1 MLRLWERHSDTDGH
15 QWRRSGVSDEPHEVY
30 YTLARAVLAALPFGG
45 SVDILV
51 EHTRQSLEYKA
62 RQTVGEIV
70 DATGMEKFAERLASE
85 PEVEAIFVQ
94 GLEAAMRTGYEAKRR
109 LLGRLISAAVLD
121 DAKVDEGF
129 LFVLALRNL
138 DGPHIRALEAM
149 RRAVEKVDAEGL
161 EPDERGFGPSSAERY
176 ANSIAAQVKNDLSR
190 TPLAVCAGLVREGLM
205 RSRGT
210 WDSIGRD
217 GDLWE
222 NHEVTAF
229 GRALL
234 DHLRE
239 VDVA

>member
-1 MLRLWERHSDTDGH
+1 M
-15 QWRRSGVSDEPHEVY
+15 SDERPKVY
-30 YTLARAVLAALPFGG
+30 DALARALLVAMPFGS
-45 SVDILV
+45 SVDVLV
-51 EHTRQSLEYKA
+51 EHTRKSLEYKA
-62 RQTVGEIV
+62 RQTIREIV
-70 DATGMEKFAERLASE
+70 DATGVEELAERLASE

-94 GLEAAMRTGYEAKRR
+94 GLETAMRTGHEGKRR

-121 DAKVDEGF
+121 DAKVDEGL

-161 EPDERGFGPSSAERY
+161 GRDERGYGPSSAERS
-176 ANSIAAQVKNDLSR
+176 ANSIAAQVRNDLAG
-190 TPLAVCAGLVREGLM
+190 TPRAVSAGLVREGLI

-210 WDSIGRD
+210 WDSVGRD
-217 GDLWE
+217 GDKWE
-222 NHEVTAF
+222 NHELTAF

-239 VDVA
+239 ADVA